1 MPIYDVRMANGRALT
16 IRAASSSD
24 AQDYALETY
33 PGVPVRE
40 VVAVPDLTEQTV
52 ETDTGDETGEDDE

>member
-1 MPIYDVRMANGRALT
+1 MPIYDVRMGNGRALT

-40 VVAVPDLTEQTV
+40 VVSVPDLTE
-52 ETDTGDETGEDDE
+52 ETEETEAEGEDDE